1 MAFGYFETLFALRDT
16 LRIETEIRRMKSL
29 TTLLERVGLSDS
41 IYEIFVD
48 ATEEVLNRTHAAIQN
63 GAQDESFLV
72 DAFNEGYCSDAII
85 THFRVSS
92 FSLWAL
98 VFLVTGRKLMSRL
111 ADFD

>member
-48 ATEEVLNRTHAAIQN
+48 ATEDVLNRTHAAIQN

-72 DAFNEGYCSDAII
+72 EAFNEVYCSDAII
-85 THFRVSS
+85 THFRVS
-92 FSLWAL
+92 FSLDK
-98 VFLVTGRKLMSRL
+98 VFCFLFPCHRTYRT
-111 ADFD
+111 

>member
-1 MAFGYFETLFALRDT
+1 
-16 LRIETEIRRMKSL
+16 MKSL